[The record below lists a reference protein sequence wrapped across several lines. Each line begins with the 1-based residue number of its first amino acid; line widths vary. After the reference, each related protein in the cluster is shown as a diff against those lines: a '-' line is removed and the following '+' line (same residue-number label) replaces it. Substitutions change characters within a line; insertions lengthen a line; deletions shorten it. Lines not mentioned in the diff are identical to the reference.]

1 MVDVKVPTGPPRRT
15 QLERRETTRASLL
28 ASATLAVVHTG
39 PSTAVADVA
48 RRAGVSTGA
57 LQYHFPTKT
66 ELLVA
71 VVENGWN
78 DLVAR
83 TMSAPRSG
91 SPAERV
97 ASLVWSVW
105 EAYQQ
110 PACRAAFIVSTDP
123 NRDPD
128 VAERIDTA
136 FATARARLDDV
147 WADTF
152 VDLDL
157 PIERIT
163 TARRFARS
171 HLNGMVVQRQMASVE
186 PEPDDELTLLC
197 HTVLRILTQPST
209 A

>member
-28 ASATLAVVHTG
+28 ASATLAVVDTG

-123 NRDPD
+123 NRDPV
-128 VAERIDTA
+128 VAERIDAA
-136 FATARARLDDV
+136 FASARARLDEI

-186 PEPDDELTLLC
+186 PDPDDELTLLC